1 MIRVKTMLADIE
13 LIRLD
18 RVVRKVITQNV
29 SLLTKLGQ

>member
-18 RVVRKVITQNV
+18 RVVRIVITQSV
-29 SLLTKLGQ
+29 YLLTKLGQ

>member
-29 SLLTKLGQ
+29 YLLTKLGQ